1 MFCVLTMILR
11 VPPCPAIMHQD
22 VDLDRR
28 SKTPIT
34 DDDMQ
39 DVAAALDF
47 FVAKGVDS
55 VSGTAPPA
63 LAETDQK
70 SSRLLVLVR
79 GVCGVGRGGCHRYLA
94 ALLPCYL
101 ATLLLCQLAILPS
114 CHATLPFC
122 YLASAI
128 LLSCYLAIL
137 RLPLAAATDIG
148 AGVITDMGAG
158 VILPIAPPLHGS
170 SCQFASPSLRYACT
184 VLMWMGV
191 VYHCF
196 CHCCL

>member
-128 LLSCYLAIL
+128 LLPCHFATLPVLSCYLAIL
-137 RLPLAAATDIG
+137 LSCAFHLLLLRTLVLVSLRTW
-148 AGVITDMGAG
+148 VL
-158 VILPIAPPLHGS
+158 VL
-170 SCQFASPSLRYACT
+170 SCQSPHPCMDRRASLPRRLCGMRAP
-184 VLMWMGV
+184 
-191 VYHCF
+191 F
-196 CHCCL
+196 